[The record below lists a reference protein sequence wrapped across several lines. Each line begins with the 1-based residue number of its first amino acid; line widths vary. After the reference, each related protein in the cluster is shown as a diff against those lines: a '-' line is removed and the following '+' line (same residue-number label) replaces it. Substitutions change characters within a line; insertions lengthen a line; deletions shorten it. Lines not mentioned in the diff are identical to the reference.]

1 MVYAFFALIFVA
13 LLLVMR
19 QTFRR
24 LDNWRS
30 GGER

>member
-19 QTFRR
+19 QTFSH

-30 GGER
+30 RGEG

>member
-19 QTFRR
+19 QTFSQ
-24 LDNWRS
+24 LHNWRS

>member
-13 LLLVMR
+13 LLMVMR
-19 QTFRR
+19 QTFSH

-30 GGER
+30 RGGN